1 MIERVPDDPSKPSSG
16 PEAAT
21 HAEPRDRGAAQDLAE
36 GLDLMLR
43 AAKKAVKNLDPAR
56 LEELGRRAVK
66 SVEQIDKRQVE
77 EMGRMAKK
85 HLDPRKVEEVAEE
98 AGRELLAV
106 VERVADRID
115 SLMGGARTR
124 PESAGAEARR
134 AGEGDAPRS
143 SETARP
149 SNAESEGGGISDA
162 GARPRVRVDP
172 DE

>member
-1 MIERVPDDPSKPSSG
+1 MIDRVPDDPSKPASG
-16 PEAAT
+16 PDTAT
-21 HAEPRDRGAAQDLAE
+21 DPESRERGAAQDLAE
-36 GLDLMLR
+36 GLDLVLR

-66 SVEQIDKRQVE
+66 TVEQIDKRQVE
-77 EMGRMAKK
+77 EMGRVAKK

-115 SLMGGARTR
+115 TLIGGARSR
-124 PESAGAEARR
+124 SDAAH
-134 AGEGDAPRS
+134 AGERPPAEGNAAAPSTAADAEDPGV
-143 SETARP
+143 TTT
-149 SNAESEGGGISDA
+149 GT
-162 GARPRVRVDP
+162 RPRVRIDP